1 MTVPTR
7 DIINATVERALG
19 YETKR
24 NETKIV
30 WVPWPGRMTAGYL
43 GGPHD
48 LFAGQRTEPGPAIAG
63 KRSKPVAERGETSRT
78 IISDRGSRGG
88 LGPSRYPR
96 HGAQRDVIARVET
109 VRERV

>member
-7 DIINATVERALG
+7 DIINATGKRAA
-19 YETKR
+19 KR
-24 NETKIV
+24 KSSAVAGKRVAAGCLLFLNRARFLRLV
-30 WVPWPGRMTAGYL
+30 GSRPGRK
-43 GGPHD
+43 
-48 LFAGQRTEPGPAIAG
+48 R

-78 IISDRGSRGG
+78 IISDRGSRGR

-109 VRERV
+109 AVKRV

>member
-24 NETKIV
+24 NENRLGSV
-30 WVPWPGRMTAGYL
+30 AG
-43 GGPHD
+43 
-48 LFAGQRTEPGPAIAG
+48 AGDCRVLLRAARSLRRPATGG

-109 VRERV
+109 ARERV